1 MNMVPFSAPFTETE
15 AHRPVHVLDL
25 DEFDGRAQERFA
37 QLCLRNGEGLRAA
50 ELSIDA
56 GKWIALTRECV
67 SRFDRVLVCA
77 GAEVEKLR
85 DARIEGYF
93 DVLQN
98 AYEIS
103 GQGGD
108 GDGSHRFDFVFV
120 GVFGHHPNVDAMRF
134 FCTEIWP
141 TICEAADSPPTLA
154 IVGHNPPDEIRQLD
168 EVAGVT
174 VTGFVPE
181 TAPYYRNS
189 QVAIVPLRAGGGTR
203 IKILEAFALG
213 VPVVSTT
220 IGAEGLDV
228 ESGRH
233 LLIADTPDEF
243 AAACL
248 RLLHDAELRERLV
261 QSATDLFRRTH
272 SVPVVKENIRRTYRE
287 LVHGT

>member
-1 MNMVPFSAPFTETE
+1 M
-15 AHRPVHVLDL
+15 
-25 DEFDGRAQERFA
+25 
-37 QLCLRNGEGLRAA
+37 AA
-50 ELSIDA
+50 EFSIDA
-56 GKWIALTRECV
+56 RKSTALIRDSA
-67 SRFDRVLVCA
+67 SRFDRVLVCT
-77 GAEVEKLR
+77 GTEIEKLR
-85 DARIEGYF
+85 DARIEGDF
-93 DVLQN
+93 GVIPN
-98 AYEIS
+98 AYEIAGNDAS
-103 GQGGD
+103 S
-108 GDGSHRFDFVFV
+108 DGSSAFDFVFV
-120 GVFGHHPNVDAMRF
+120 GTFGYLPNVDAMRF

-141 TICEAADSPPTLA
+141 KICEAAVSPPTLA
-154 IVGHNPPDEIRQLD
+154 IVGRNPPDEIKQLD

-174 VTGFVPE
+174 VTGAVPE
-181 TAPYYRNS
+181 TAPYYWNS
-189 QVAIVPLRAGGGTR
+189 RVAIVPLRAGGGTR

-248 RLLHDAELRERLV
+248 RLLRDAELRERLV

-272 SVPVVKENIRRTYRE
+272 SVPVVKEKIRRTYRE